1 MQYFTRR
8 RVSKLALVL
17 CAMGITNAC
26 APASQ
31 VDDDVQTSYPLVVHN
46 RSDFQVVVYSMA
58 SPWTRGM
65 RLGEARALH
74 DTYLKI
80 PTSAL
85 QSNGVLAVQL
95 HAIGSTP
102 STGNWTS
109 MSVRLD
115 PDLMGQLDIYADH
128 RGDMRMSSL
137 STRIATIR

>member
-8 RVSKLALVL
+8 RVSSLALVL
-17 CAMGITNAC
+17 FAMGSMTAC

-31 VDDDVQTSYPLVVHN
+31 VDDDVTTSYPLLVHN

-65 RLGEARALH
+65 RLGEARPLR
-74 DTYLKI
+74 DTYLKVPI
-80 PTSAL
+80 SAL
-85 QSNGVLAVQL
+85 MTNGVLSVRL

-102 STGNWTS
+102 SMGDWTS
-109 MSVRLD
+109 MAVQMD
-115 PDLMGQLDIYADH
+115 PDLMGQLDIVANP

-137 STRIATIR
+137 STRLATIR